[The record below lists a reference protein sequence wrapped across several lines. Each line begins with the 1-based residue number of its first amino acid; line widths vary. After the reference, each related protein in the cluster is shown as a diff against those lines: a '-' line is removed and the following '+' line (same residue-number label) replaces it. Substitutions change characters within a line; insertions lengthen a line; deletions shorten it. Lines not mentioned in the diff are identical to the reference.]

1 MCSCRYFYIS
11 ITYPSP
17 MILTVHLMHGALYLI
32 DLFILKIKKG
42 KGTVSLPSN
51 LNPPIP
57 I

>member
-1 MCSCRYFYIS
+1 
-11 ITYPSP
+11 